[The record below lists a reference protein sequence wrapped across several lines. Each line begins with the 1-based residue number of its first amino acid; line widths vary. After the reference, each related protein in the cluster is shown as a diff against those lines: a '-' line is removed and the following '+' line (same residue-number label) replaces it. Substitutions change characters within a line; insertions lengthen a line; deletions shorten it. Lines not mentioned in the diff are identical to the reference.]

1 MGLLKNDPEVI
12 MKRIVIAAAFAL
24 VLLTTLSASVFAA
37 PKKLATKI
45 VDPFEG
51 TFSGVIYGDKGS
63 QAPLTLKMVQDGDE
77 VYGTLFL
84 GSGLYINGGR
94 CGGGYIPASN
104 QYAAGKIDK
113 SNAHALDAITSIR
126 ISGFK
131 VNIELEG
138 LLSKDGENLQAEAT
152 VNLPWLCG
160 RDPVVNAFLIKE
172 Q

>member
-1 MGLLKNDPEVI
+1 
-12 MKRIVIAAAFAL
+12 MKRIIIAVAFAL
-24 VLLTTLSASVFAA
+24 VLFTTVSASVLAA
-37 PKKLATKI
+37 PKKLATKN
-45 VDPFEG
+45 VDLFDG

-77 VYGTLFL
+77 VYGTLLL
-84 GSGLYINGGR
+84 GRGLYINGGR
-94 CGGGYIPASN
+94 CGGGYIPASS
-104 QYAAGKIDK
+104 QHAAGKIDK
-113 SNAHALDAITSIR
+113 SDPNALEAITSIK

-138 LLSKDGENLQAEAT
+138 LLSKDGENLEAEAT

-160 RDPVVNAFLIKE
+160 RDPIVDAFLIKE